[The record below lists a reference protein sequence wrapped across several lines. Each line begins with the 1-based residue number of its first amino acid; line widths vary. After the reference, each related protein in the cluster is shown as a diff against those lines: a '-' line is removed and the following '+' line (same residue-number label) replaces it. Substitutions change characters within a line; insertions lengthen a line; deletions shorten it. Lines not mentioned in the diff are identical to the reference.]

1 MKRVIL
7 TVERKV
13 DNMFNLVMRTNT
25 SAFCEP
31 ENGERDDYFEG
42 QETVRVLQIIEQQ
55 IKSGERS
62 GVIMDIN
69 GNNVGK
75 WEFN

>member
-1 MKRVIL
+1 
-7 TVERKV
+7 
-13 DNMFNLVMRTNT
+13 MFNLSMKTGN

-31 ENGERDDYFEG
+31 ENGERDDYFKG
-42 QETVRVLQIIEQQ
+42 QETIRILREIEQQ